1 MNERSVVVII
11 ISSSSS
17 IIIIE
22 QKKTCLEWHMTS
34 KLLQGHCTKIKVK
47 KHVLK
52 AETIKD
58 HVKQFGFK
66 AAWS

>member
-1 MNERSVVVII
+1 
-11 ISSSSS
+11 
-17 IIIIE
+17 
-22 QKKTCLEWHMTS
+22 MTS

-66 AAWS
+66 AA